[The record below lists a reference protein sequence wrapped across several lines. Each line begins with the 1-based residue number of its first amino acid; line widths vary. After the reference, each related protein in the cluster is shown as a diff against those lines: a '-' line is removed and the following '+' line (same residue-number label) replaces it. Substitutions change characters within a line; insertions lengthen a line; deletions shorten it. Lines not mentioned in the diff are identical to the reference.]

1 MSKSSVPASDPTS
14 APSPS
19 RTNRERTETTR
30 LALIEAARALFV
42 SKGYGDTST
51 PEIAVA
57 AGITRGALYHHFVDK
72 RDLFR
77 QVLLREGQAVA
88 ADIEAAAPEQ
98 LSPRDALLEGAKAYL
113 NAMTAPGRTRLLLID
128 GPAVL
133 GMAEIMAMDDATSA
147 HSLRQGLARAGMGKH
162 EGQAEVSLDALTPLL
177 SAAFDRAALA
187 IDAGED
193 VQETRAAMLWLLQQA
208 LGAARRR

>member
-1 MSKSSVPASDPTS
+1 MPRTI

-30 LALIEAARALFV
+30 LALIDAARALFV
-42 SKGYGDTST
+42 SKGYGETST

-77 QVLLREGQAVA
+77 QVLVREAEAVA
-88 ADIEAAAPEQ
+88 ADIEAATPRQ
-98 LSPRDALLEGAKAYL
+98 LTPREALLEGSTAYL
-113 NAMTAPGRTRLLLID
+113 KTMTAPGRTRLLLIE

-133 GMAEIMAMDDATSA
+133 GLAEIMAIDEATSA
-147 HSLRQGLARAGMGKH
+147 NSLRQGLEKAKVGKD
-162 EGQAEVSLDALTPLL
+162 EVSLDALARLL
-177 SAAFDRAALA
+177 SAAFDRAALE
-187 IDAGED
+187 IDAGANAE
-193 VQETRAAMLWLLQQA
+193 EIRSAMRWLLEQA
-208 LGAARRR
+208 LGPAPSRKAAP

>member
-1 MSKSSVPASDPTS
+1 MSKATS
-14 APSPS
+14 ATV

-30 LALIEAARALFV
+30 LALLDAARALFV
-42 SKGYGDTST
+42 GKGYGDTST
-51 PEIAVA
+51 PEIALA
-57 AGITRGALYHHFVDK
+57 AGITRGALYHHFTDK

-98 LSPRDALLEGAKAYL
+98 LTPREALLEGSKAYL

-133 GMAEIMAMDDATSA
+133 GMEEIVAMDNATSA
-147 HSLRQGLARAGMGKH
+147 ASLREGLARAGVGKD
-162 EGQAEVSLDALTPLL
+162 EASLDALTPLL
-177 SAAFDRAALA
+177 AAAFDRAALA
-187 IDAGED
+187 IDAGANLE
-193 VQETRAAMLWLLQQA
+193 ETRAAMLWLLERT
-208 LGAARRR
+208 LGPARKR

>member
-1 MSKSSVPASDPTS
+1 MSKASSETV
-14 APSPS
+14 

-30 LALIEAARALFV
+30 LALLDAARALFV
-42 SKGYGDTST
+42 DKGYGDTST

-57 AGITRGALYHHFVDK
+57 AGITRGALYHHFTDK

-98 LSPRDALLEGAKAYL
+98 LSPREALLEGSKAYL
-113 NAMTAPGRTRLLLID
+113 SAMTAPGRTRLLLID

-133 GMAEIMAMDDATSA
+133 GMEEIVAMDNATSA
-147 HSLRQGLARAGMGKH
+147 ASLREGLARAGVGKD
-162 EGQAEVSLDALTPLL
+162 EVSLDALTQLL
-177 SAAFDRAALA
+177 AAAFDRAALA
-187 IDAGED
+187 IDAGANVE
-193 VQETRAAMLWLLQQA
+193 ETRAAMFWLLERT
-208 LGAARRR
+208 LGPARKR

>member
-1 MSKSSVPASDPTS
+1 MSKTTS
-14 APSPS
+14 ATVI
-19 RTNRERTETTR
+19 TNRERTETTR
-30 LALIEAARALFV
+30 LALLDAARALFV
-42 SKGYGDTST
+42 GKGYGDTST

-57 AGITRGALYHHFVDK
+57 AGITRGALYHHFEDK

-77 QVLLREGQAVA
+77 QVLQRESQAVA

-98 LSPRDALLEGAKAYL
+98 LSPREALLEGSKAYL

-133 GMAEIMAMDDATSA
+133 GMEEIMALDDTTSA
-147 HSLRQGLARAGMGKH
+147 ASLREGLVRAGVGKD
-162 EGQAEVSLDALTPLL
+162 EVSLDALTPLL

-187 IDAGED
+187 IDAGADAE
-193 VQETRAAMLWLLQQA
+193 ETRTAMLWLLERA
-208 LGAARRR
+208 LGPTRQR

>member
-1 MSKSSVPASDPTS
+1 MSKTTS
-14 APSPS
+14 ATV

-30 LALIEAARALFV
+30 LALLDAARALFV
-42 SKGYGDTST
+42 DKGYGDTST

-57 AGITRGALYHHFVDK
+57 AGITRGALYHHFTDK

-98 LSPRDALLEGAKAYL
+98 LTPREALLEGSKAYL

-133 GMAEIMAMDDATSA
+133 GMEEIVAMDNATSA
-147 HSLRQGLARAGMGKH
+147 ASLREGLARAGVGKD
-162 EGQAEVSLDALTPLL
+162 EVSLDAITPLL
-177 SAAFDRAALA
+177 AAAFDRAALA
-187 IDAGED
+187 IDAGAGVE
-193 VQETRAAMLWLLQQA
+193 ETRTAMLWLLERT
-208 LGAARRR
+208 LGPARKR

>member
-1 MSKSSVPASDPTS
+1 MSKTTS
-14 APSPS
+14 ATVI
-19 RTNRERTETTR
+19 TNRERTETTR
-30 LALIEAARALFV
+30 LALLDAARALFV
-42 SKGYGDTST
+42 GKGYGDTST

-57 AGITRGALYHHFVDK
+57 AGITRGALYHHFADK

-77 QVLLREGQAVA
+77 QVLQRESQAVA

-98 LSPRDALLEGAKAYL
+98 LSPREALLEGSKAYL

-133 GMAEIMAMDDATSA
+133 GMEEIMALDDTTSA
-147 HSLRQGLARAGMGKH
+147 ASLREGLVRAGVGKD
-162 EGQAEVSLDALTPLL
+162 EVSLDALTPLL

-187 IDAGED
+187 IDAGAD
-193 VQETRAAMLWLLQQA
+193 VEETRTAMLWLLERA
-208 LGAARRR
+208 LGPARKR

>member
-1 MSKSSVPASDPTS
+1 MSKATS
-14 APSPS
+14 ATVRS
-19 RTNRERTETTR
+19 NRERTETTR
-30 LALIEAARALFV
+30 LALLDAARALFV
-42 SKGYGDTST
+42 GKGYGDTST

-77 QVLLREGQAVA
+77 QVLQRESQAVA

-98 LSPRDALLEGAKAYL
+98 LSPREALLEGSKAYL

-133 GMAEIMAMDDATSA
+133 GMEEIMALDDTTSA
-147 HSLRQGLARAGMGKH
+147 ASLRQGLERAGVGKD
-162 EGQAEVSLDALTPLL
+162 EASLDALTPLL

-187 IDAGED
+187 IDAGADAE
-193 VQETRAAMLWLLQQA
+193 ETRAAMMWLLERA
-208 LGAARRR
+208 LGAPRKR